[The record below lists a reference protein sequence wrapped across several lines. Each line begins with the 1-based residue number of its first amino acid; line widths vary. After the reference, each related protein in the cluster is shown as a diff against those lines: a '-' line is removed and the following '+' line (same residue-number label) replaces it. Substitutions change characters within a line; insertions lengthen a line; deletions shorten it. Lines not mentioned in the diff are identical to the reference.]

1 MKIHAERSGLEI
13 YACRDAEAGVS
24 HETRTEGRYEMS
36 YEMFLS
42 AALGVGN
49 GQLDIYER
57 FVRQV

>member
-42 AALGVGN
+42 AALEAGN
-49 GQLDIYER
+49 G
-57 FVRQV
+57 